1 VLKHATDYLIERVL
15 IALNKELG
23 HLAHS
28 ALDIPA
34 ERDAFEYGRM
44 TGMYAG
50 LKRAIALCDEALTL
64 DEEDN
69 DHGSKRR
76 GEPPT
81 FRN

>member
-1 VLKHATDYLIERVL
+1 MPKHATDYLIERVL
-15 IALNKELG
+15 MALNKELSQV
-23 HLAHS
+23 AHS

-44 TGMYAG
+44 SGMYAG
-50 LKRAIALCDEALTL
+50 LKRAVALCEEALTL

-69 DHGSKRR
+69 DHGLKRR
-76 GEPPT
+76 GESPI